1 MKRKHLVRL
10 SSDDVVA
17 EHNFYLTDLGLN
29 LLLEVAQAFNAKA
42 RFSVDIRME
51 IDPADSTANP
61 GDAA

>member
-10 SSDDVVA
+10 SSDGVSS
-17 EHNFYLTDLGLN
+17 ECEFYLTPLGLN

-42 RFSVDIRME
+42 TFSVDIRME
-51 IDPADSTANP
+51 IDPTDS

>member
-17 EHNFYLTDLGLN
+17 EHTFYLTDLGLN

-51 IDPADSTANP
+51 VDPTDSATT

>member
-51 IDPADSTANP
+51 IDPTDSANP